1 MKYLQQTSKKNYLLR
16 LFVGE
21 DILESLQKFCHYHS
35 NIGFG
40 RIQGI
45 GAVSAAKLGFFN
57 GTNYLVNSY
66 SENLEIVSLS
76 GNISVN
82 EEEGGHIVHIH
93 GVFGRK
99 DGSCIGGHIFPGCT
113 VSATCEIQIQVL
125 EPKVVRK
132 KDLNTTLKLLE
143 LPDEIK

>member
-1 MKYLQQTSKKNYLLR
+1 MKYLLQTSQKNHLLR
-16 LFVGE
+16 LYIGE
-21 DILESLQKFCHYHS
+21 DILESLQKFCDHNS
-35 NIGFG
+35 SIGFG

-45 GAVSAAKLGFFN
+45 GAVSAAKLGFFD
-57 GTNYLVNSY
+57 GTNYLINSY

-76 GNISVN
+76 GNISID

-93 GVFGRK
+93 GVFSRK

-132 KDLNTTLKLLE
+132 EDMITKLKLLE
-143 LPDEIK
+143 LPNEIE